1 MNTRPIYAEST
12 QELEDQIKDI
22 LLSPFSPTLGIIFC
36 SPKHDLNEICQLF
49 DKADID
55 LFGCSTAGEILF
67 DEIHETSIVGV
78 FTDMKKENFQV
89 ISRETHG
96 EIYKT
101 AFEMGIEAKNTFEN
115 PAIILASGGITIDAE
130 KIIEGLEDSIQK
142 IIPIFGGLAGDDL
155 ALTATYSLSRHGA
168 QEGGLVFT
176 VFNAD
181 EVSIEGMATSG
192 WEAIGNIHTIT
203 KAEGNVIYT
212 IDNKPALDVYVN
224 YFGYFDNFKVNGVD
238 QDISSLSAQYPLQ
251 LLREGGYSV
260 LRSPL
265 LHNKEEKTLTLA
277 GGVQEGDQFKFSIS
291 PGFEVIEQT
300 IEEFGELQTKVPD
313 TELAI
318 LFSCKGRHAALGPLI
333 EDEIIGLNK
342 HWDAPLIGFFSYGEF
357 GNIKDEKSDFHNE
370 TCSLVLIKE
379 K

>member
-36 SPKHDLNEICQLF
+36 SPKHDLNVVCQLF

-67 DEIHETSIVGV
+67 DEIHDTSIVGV

-101 AFEMGIEAKNTFEN
+101 AFEMGLEAKNTFDN
-115 PAIILASGGITIDAE
+115 PAIILASGGVTIDAE

-142 IIPIFGGLAGDDL
+142 DIPIFGGLAGDDL
-155 ALTATYSLSRHGA
+155 ALMATYSLSRHGA
-168 QEGGLVFT
+168 ESGGLVFT

-181 EVSIEGMATSG
+181 KVDIEGLATSG
-192 WEAIGNIHTIT
+192 WESIGNVHTIT
-203 KAEGNVIYT
+203 KAEGNIIYT
-212 IDNKPALDVYVN
+212 IDDKPALDVFIN
-224 YFGYFDNFKVNGVD
+224 YFGSFGDSNLEGRN
-238 QDISSLSAQYPLQ
+238 ISSMSAQYPLQ
-251 LLREGGYSV
+251 LLREGGHSV

-265 LHNKEEKTLTLA
+265 LGNEEEKTLILA
-277 GGVQEGDQFKFSIS
+277 GGVKEGDKFKFSIS

-300 IEEFGELQTKVPD
+300 IEEFGALQTKVPE
-313 TELAI
+313 TELAL

-357 GNIKDEKSDFHNE
+357 GNAKNGKSDFHNE